1 MSLGPGIHNI
11 SELLYHADP
20 CEVPSLSRGT
30 ILALIQKTP
39 EHAMRSHPRL
49 NPGFEFRGT
58 TKGMDTGTVNHGLL
72 LERRSVAGVVDAK
85 NWQSAEAKSGR
96 ARVLKQGLIPLLKHE
111 FDVSVRMVEVAR
123 QFVDSSPFRG
133 IFERG
138 KPEQTLIWRQHRAMH
153 RARVDLLDL
162 TDERQPVM
170 LDYKSTSA
178 SSPSE
183 FMRSSYA
190 SFGYDIQAQLYP
202 DGLQELGYARPRFLF
217 LVQESFEPY
226 RCYWVEN
233 SESRSEL
240 AAHKIHRARRL
251 WLECL
256 KSGSWP
262 GYPASLVFQAEPA
275 PWEER
280 QEEEA
285 Q

>member
-1 MSLGPGIHNI
+1 MNLGPGIHNI

-30 ILALIQKTP
+30 IHTLLTKTP

-49 NPGFEFRGT
+49 NPGFEFRGA

-72 LERRSVAGVVDAK
+72 LEGRTVAGVAKFK
-85 NWQSAEAKSGR
+85 NWQSAGAKAER
-96 ARVLKQGLIPLLKHE
+96 ARIQKKGLIPMLEHE
-111 FDVSVRMVEVAR
+111 FAESAAMVEVAR
-123 QFVDSSPFRG
+123 DFVDASPYRG
-133 IFERG
+133 ILQRG

-202 DGLQELGYARPRFLF
+202 DGLEELGYPRPRFLF

-240 AAHKIHRARRL
+240 AAHKISRARRM

-280 QEEEA
+280 DEEQA